1 MSIFRF
7 KQFEVNQ
14 SGCAMKVNTDGV
26 LLGAMAELQEPGRIL
41 DIGTGTGVIA
51 LILAQRF
58 PGANITA
65 VEIDKVASATA
76 ANNFATSVFNAR
88 LEIISS
94 SFQTYFEEV
103 TQDRF
108 DLIISNPPFF
118 IDSLRPDDPLKTI
131 ARHTD
136 QAFFENMLCKSAL
149 NLNQRGELWLIVP
162 IKISE
167 LIRKIAIEFGLHVQR
182 QVSIRSFP
190 DSIPHREILSLGFT
204 SGSAKISEFVIYSQ
218 AKEYSAAYRNLLKEF
233 LTIF

>member
-26 LLGAMAELQEPGRIL
+26 LLGAMAELEKPGRIL

-58 PGANITA
+58 PSANITA
-65 VEIDKVASATA
+65 VEIDALASATA
-76 ANNFATSVFNAR
+76 SNNFGTSVFNTQ
-88 LEIISS
+88 LEIVNS
-94 SFQTYFEEV
+94 SFQTYFEELA
-103 TQDRF
+103 QDRF

-118 IDSLRPDDPLKTI
+118 IDSLRSDDPLKTI

-136 QAFFENMLCKSAL
+136 QMFFEDMLCKSAL
-149 NLNQRGELWLIVP
+149 NLNQRGELWLIIPV
-162 IKISE
+162 KVSE
-167 LIRKIAIEFGLHVQR
+167 LIRKLAIGFGLHVHR
-182 QVSIRSFP
+182 QFSILSFP
-190 DSIPHREILSLGFT
+190 DSIPHREILSLGFIP
-204 SGSAKISEFVIYSQ
+204 GKAELSEFVIYSQ
-218 AKEYSAAYRNLLKEF
+218 PKEYSAAYRNLLKDF